1 MDIKKKGAIFMFE
14 KWKEKK
20 ESKKKKRDPYYVEEL
35 RLTTLI
41 QELKPGTEEYKEIQQ
56 ELKNNNQMRGES
68 AESKRRISKAD
79 KGGII
84 IKCLGILGAGAG
96 IGSIIWAETRGLT
109 FTGEKRKI
117 MDSISTS
124 IGKIFFNH

>member
-1 MDIKKKGAIFMFE
+1 MFE
-14 KWKEKK
+14 KWK
-20 ESKKKKRDPYYVEEL
+20 KKKDIKRCQKDPYYVEEM
-35 RLTTLI
+35 RLNLML
-41 QELKPGTEEYKEIQQ
+41 QNLEPGSDAYKEIQQ
-56 ELKNNNQMRGES
+56 ELKLTNQMRGES

-84 IKCLGILGAGAG
+84 IKILGILGAGAG

-124 IGKIFFNH
+124 IGKIFFNKG